1 MENMAISDAGKDVA
15 WKVSIQDFNYQP
27 YSNLRDSLALI
38 FYVWF

>member
-1 MENMAISDAGKDVA
+1 MENMTISDAGKDVA
-15 WKVSIQDFNYQP
+15 WKVNIQDFNYQS